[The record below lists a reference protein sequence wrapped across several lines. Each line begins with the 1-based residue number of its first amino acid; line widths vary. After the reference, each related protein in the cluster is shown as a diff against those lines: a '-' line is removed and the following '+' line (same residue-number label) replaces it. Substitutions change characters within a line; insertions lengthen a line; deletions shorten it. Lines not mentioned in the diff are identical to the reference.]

1 MVVEHFTADRSL
13 YGECMLTE
21 RIDAPAAT
29 VSWRVGRSSRWP
41 ATASR
46 LNIFV
51 GDRNGALAR
60 LKNPGG
66 LCVACMIHI
75 FRCCRDGTKCC
86 PDTYGAHRR
95 GTTHIYMSK
104 WSKELDWKGMDHKY
118 MCGHTG
124 ESIFNTGCLKPQMD
138 Q

>member
-21 RIDAPAAT
+21 RIDAPAARHGI
-29 VSWRVGRSSRWP
+29 VACWSVVAVAGNSES
-41 ATASR
+41 ADY
-46 LNIFV
+46 FV

-75 FRCCRDGTKCC
+75 FSCCRDGTKCC
-86 PDTYGAHRR
+86 PDTARTDAARR
-95 GTTHIYMSK
+95 TYICR
-104 WSKELDWKGMDHKY
+104 KGRK
-118 MCGHTG
+118 
-124 ESIFNTGCLKPQMD
+124 S
-138 Q
+138 